1 MILINLEPKE
11 VQEEKMENQNDI
23 FDQEVID
30 QGNGSVS
37 DQVRNASTLRR
48 QIAYD
53 LAVERIRAD
62 IARKRR
68 PLPVLFDDEGKWIC
82 GVINP

>member
-1 MILINLEPKE
+1 MK
-11 VQEEKMENQNDI
+11 NQNDI
-23 FDQEVID
+23 FNLEDTHPN
-30 QGNGSVS
+30 NGEDS
-37 DQVRNASTLRR
+37 DKIRNESTLRR

-68 PLPVLFDDEGKWIC
+68 PLPVLFDDEGKWIF
-82 GVINP
+82 GVINL

>member
-11 VQEEKMENQNDI
+11 VQEDTMNNSKDI
-23 FDQEVID
+23 FNLEDAD
-30 QGNGSVS
+30 PNNGKDS
-37 DQVRNASTLRR
+37 DKLRNESTLRR

-53 LAVERIRAD
+53 LAIERIRVD

-68 PLPVLFDDEGKWIC
+68 PLPVLFDENGFW
-82 GVINP
+82 VF